1 MVHITN
7 KRLCD
12 TDHTDRI
19 LQYHTIPAT
28 HESKQLTSDLL
39 EADTSESRLDRAKET
54 HDRTGCGGEPT
65 TEETV
70 SPRYNSADTS
80 ATVMADGGTEQLR
93 NSQEVRDSNDEVRR
107 YSADGSLYAYRD
119 GDDHVIV
126 SRGNEPRTQWTK
138 RVPADREAV
147 LAGEHLWTIPENWNH
162 RVKIKGAGNRR
173 YAIYHIPQTGVDV
186 LVTVPNKTRLVDAW
200 YGVKRVGKL
209 TVTYDGGI
217 AWDNLESTIKA
228 VRDIDRVSDD
238 VVNALETLNRR
249 RRSFEQQFVKAVN
262 MDAQDALLGHG
273 RDPVTVDQWTTDPW
287 GGMLH
292 IDSIVQDFL
301 NLDDETIDAV
311 LQHLY
316 EGDVLPY
323 HPTVRVDV
331 EEDEGLPDGYEINA
345 LAEAGASNAEIID
358 YLATEYYDL
367 MSQSDW
373 AEFRGT
379 EVSATTE
386 NVDKVKDML
395 SD

>member
-1 MVHITN
+1 MVQITN

-12 TDHTDRI
+12 TDHTGRI
-19 LQYHTIPAT
+19 LQYHAIPDT
-28 HESKQLTSDLL
+28 QESKQLISDLL
-39 EADTSESRLDRAKET
+39 EADTSESRLDTAKET

-65 TEETV
+65 TEDPVVPE
-70 SPRYNSADTS
+70 SNSNEPGR
-80 ATVMADGGTEQLR
+80 TVMTDGGTESIR
-93 NSQEVRDSNDEVRR
+93 NWHEVQYTDDRVRR

-126 SRGNEPRTQWTK
+126 SRGNEPRTRWTE
-138 RVPADREAV
+138 RVSADREAV

-209 TVTYDGGI
+209 TVTYDGGVS
-217 AWDNLESTIKA
+217 WDNLASTIEA

-238 VVNALETLNRR
+238 VVTALETLNRR
-249 RRSFEQQFVKAVN
+249 RRSFEREFAEAVN
-262 MDAQDALLGHG
+262 MDAKDTLLGHG

-331 EEDEGLPDGYEINA
+331 EEGEGVPDGYEINA
-345 LAEAGASNAEIID
+345 LAEAGASNSEIID

-367 MSQSDW
+367 MSQGDW

-386 NVDKVKDML
+386 NVNKVKNML